1 MGSSKAKAPAFLPGL
16 SVFGWP
22 QGLLEAILHYNIG
35 KYTEED
41 GIKLYLPTF
50 KEMVA
55 IIAVLV
61 IFAAANSWCADYL
74 SKK

>member
-1 MGSSKAKAPAFLPGL
+1 MFKYI
-16 SVFGWP
+16 VFTTTFVLF
-22 QGLLEAILHYNIG
+22 LLEAILHYNIG

-61 IFAAANSWCADYL
+61 VFAAANSWCADYL
-74 SKK
+74 TKR